1 MQNPT
6 VGRVSSEWS
15 KNREHPVTGRIQTH
29 AGIDIAAP
37 VGTPIRAAFAGQV
50 LSTRTGS
57 YPGDPRLWRGAKSGN
72 HVRILNTD
80 GAVQYYGHCNTVL
93 VREGQWVEEGQ
104 IIATV
109 GQTGVV
115 TGPHL
120 HFECWSNDNIN
131 SHFNPRILFERYKL
145 TPGVDNLGDVKPQGN
160 VKPRP
165 PAKPA
170 ASKPKP
176 KTYTT
181 VRRGSRNAT
190 VGKVQ
195 AALYKQGYTKQTR
208 DNVFGAQTEANVRD
222 FQRRTKLFQDGIAGP
237 VTQKKLGL

>member
-104 IIATV
+104 VIATV

-131 SHFNPRILFERYKL
+131 SHFNPRVLFERYKL
-145 TPGVDNLGDVKPQGN
+145 SPGVGKLGDVKPQGN

-176 KTYTT
+176 KTY
-181 VRRGSRNAT
+181 RLLKRGMTGADVLAVSR
-190 VGKVQ
+190 
-195 AALYKQGYTKQTR
+195 ALRKQGYTKQR
-208 DNVFGAQTEANVRD
+208 DTSTYTAQLEANVKD
-222 FQRRTKLFQDGIAGP
+222 FQKRTGLVQDAKAGER
-237 VTQKKLGL
+237 TQKRLGL